1 MTLQKTI
8 ENDPQK
14 TIENDLDFGVPKPLK
29 TIKNAKTP
37 KTSILPP
44 LVDLAHRIL
53 KEICVCLRRFICF
66 FSPKPYIYI
75 YIYIVYPGTQY
86 PIELYTG
93 RPRNVKIGHFC
104 KNPQKYEWFLGLFNL
119 GFLAV
124 FGVQNRLQNVIF
136 RVVLGFSWK
145 NSPFYRF
152 WRPFYPEKRSK
163 INAPQAPEGP
173 GG

>member
-8 ENDPQK
+8 ENDLQN

-75 YIYIVYPGTQY
+75 YIYSIYTPRSPLPGSSN
-86 PIELYTG
+86 
-93 RPRNVKIGHFC
+93 RPGKAKNGHF
-104 KNPQKYEWFLGLFNL
+104 YRFFTIFHVLT
-119 GFLAV
+119 GFRKARNGDFIV
-124 FGVQNRLQNVIF
+124 
-136 RVVLGFSWK
+136 
-145 NSPFYRF
+145 FYRF
-152 WRPFYPEKRSK
+152 WGRKSMKTLTVP
-163 INAPQAPEGP
+163 NAPFNGFRPIWLYRI
-173 GG
+173 